1 MPLGGKKNQSHI
13 VLLGALQ
20 SPLLSL
26 GKRNLSWKTNVSQAD
41 SVYAVME
48 NGLPM
53 NGRWAPGQG
62 EPQSHGW
69 LPTRTQ
75 CLV

>member
-1 MPLGGKKNQSHI
+1 MPLGGKKKSI
-13 VLLGALQ
+13 PYCPSSALQ

-26 GKRNLSWKTNVSQAD
+26 GKRNLSWKTNVSRAD